1 MNSQIKQKNYL
12 MPRGK
17 IKDGRVQLIDENGKI
32 REQLSL
38 GEL

>member
-1 MNSQIKQKNYL
+1 MQ
-12 MPRGK
+12 RGK
-17 IKDGRVQLIDENGKI
+17 IKDGRVQLVDENGKI

>member
-1 MNSQIKQKNYL
+1 MQ
-12 MPRGK
+12 RGK
-17 IKDGRVQLIDENGKI
+17 IKDGRVELVDENGKI